1 VENVFPITKTSL
13 SIEKENPMAVRNNLS
28 YPRDRYADLL
38 RDFYTGINGA
48 DTFEEVKEWQS
59 EKWSAT
65 VNCSRGDVLEKAG
78 FAQMHMVGGVINEKP
93 ADVSFLETLVYPKN
107 PTIPGFIIMTNMNH
121 TEAMGKIIVF
131 YCDLVIQDG
140 QGHEEA
146 KALFSS
152 TIIGACEKHGH
163 NFEEHNAMLIGR
175 GLLGGI
181 GGECGILNFFEERD
195 VSFIE
200 DIITAVLDVYGE
212 ILEKGKN
219 TAPQKEDYV
228 KMHKSRAR
236 LIEWIILEDY
246 GVKIA
251 RDNGILSD
259 IIEAYA
265 FPPVIRY

>member
-1 VENVFPITKTSL
+1 
-13 SIEKENPMAVRNNLS
+13 MAVRNNLS
-28 YPRDRYADLL
+28 YPKDGYTDLL

-59 EKWSAT
+59 EKWLAT
-65 VNCSRGDVLEKAG
+65 VNCSRGEVLEKAG
-78 FAQMHMVGGVINEKP
+78 FAQMHIIGGVIDEKP
-93 ADVSFLETLVYPKN
+93 ADLSFLETLAYPKN
-107 PTIPGFIIMTNMNH
+107 PSIPGLIIMTNMNH

-140 QGHEEA
+140 QGHEET
-146 KALFSS
+146 KTLFSS
-152 TIIGACEKHGH
+152 AVKGICEKHGH

-181 GGECGILNFFEERD
+181 GGECGVLNFFEEQD
-195 VSFIE
+195 IPFIE
-200 DIITAVLDVYGE
+200 EIITAVLAVYGE
-212 ILEKGKN
+212 LVKRGKH
-219 TAPQKEDYV
+219 TVPQKKDYV

-246 GVKIA
+246 GIKVA
-251 RDNGILSD
+251 RENGILSE

-265 FPPVIRY
+265 FPPVIQY